1 MYAPESLGV
10 ADVLLAGGRIL
21 AIGDLGAMT
30 VGLEV
35 TEIDA
40 TGMHVVPG
48 LIDAHTH
55 LGGGGG
61 EGGAHT
67 RVPALQVS
75 ELTRHGVTTA
85 IGLLGTDTV
94 TRSIEDLLAAAR
106 GLETLGI
113 TALCYTGGYCVP
125 PRTLTGTVRGDLV
138 HVDRIVAVGETAISD
153 HRSSQPTFDELARL
167 AADCHV
173 AGLLTGKA
181 ALLHL
186 HLGDGARGLDL
197 VRQILDTTEIPA
209 RVLHPTHCNRNPRL
223 WEEALQLGTRGGYVD
238 VTAFPIDPAEPDVPA
253 PQALLDWDRAGNPWD
268 HVTLTSDG
276 GGCLP
281 SFDANGVLTAMDV
294 GSCSTLL
301 DTVRALVAAGMPL
314 GRALAPVTSSVATL
328 FRLHRKGRMK
338 VGADAD
344 VVVLD
349 AQLQVRHVFA
359 GGAKM
364 VLDGAACVLGPFE
377 G

>member
-1 MYAPESLGV
+1 MNADGSSIGNRAVAEAPF
-10 ADVLLAGGRIL
+10 
-21 AIGDLGAMT
+21 
-30 VGLEV
+30 
-35 TEIDA
+35 
-40 TGMHVVPG
+40 
-48 LIDAHTH
+48 
-55 LGGGGG
+55 
-61 EGGAHT
+61 
-67 RVPALQVS
+67 
-75 ELTRHGVTTA
+75 VTTHGDRFA
-85 IGLLGTDTV
+85 TV
-94 TRSIEDLLAAAR
+94 TRWMEDLLAAAR

-113 TALCYTGGYCVP
+113 TALCYTGAYCIP
-125 PRTLTGTVRGDLV
+125 PRTLAGSVRGDLV

-186 HLGDGARGLDL
+186 HLGDGSRGLEL

-223 WEEALQLGTRGGYVD
+223 WEEALQLGARGGYVD
-238 VTAFPIDPAEPDVPA
+238 VTAFPIDPNEPDITA
-253 PQALLDWDRAGNPWD
+253 PDALLAWDRAGNPWD

-281 SFDANGVLTAMDV
+281 TFDADGVLTAMGV

-301 DTVRALVAAGMPL
+301 DTVRSLVVAGMPL
-314 GRALAPVTSSVATL
+314 GRALAPVTTSVATL
-328 FRLHRKGRMK
+328 YRLHTKGRLQRGM
-338 VGADAD
+338 DAD

-349 AQLQVRHVFA
+349 AKLQVHHVFA
-359 GGAKM
+359 RGRKM
-364 VLDGAACVLGPFE
+364 VLDGTPCVLGPFE
-377 G
+377 R